1 MNRKITSVIITD
13 CGSTTTKARLFE
25 FKDGRWRFIAR
36 GEAPTTVE
44 APLADVT
51 IGVKNSIIE
60 LGEITGRNFIKES
73 SPPWNNESPKGFD
86 LFLSTSS
93 AGGGLQMLV
102 CGAIEKISAQSAE
115 RAALGAGAIVLDVIS
130 ADDERDEHTL
140 IETIRRIRPDIT
152 LISGGTDGG
161 AENFVVSSA
170 ELLRAAK
177 PKPRFGSKTKGSVI
191 YAGNSNAA
199 SLVQHIL
206 SDTCDLEIAP
216 NVRPTIENENINP
229 VREAIHE
236 LFLTHVMSQSPGYD
250 KLLTWTPHAILPTP
264 SAVGL
269 VVEEYAKRS
278 QKTVVAVDIGGATT
292 DIFSVFKD
300 SADSFQFHR
309 TVSANYGMSYSIA
322 QVLIEAGVDLVAR
335 WLPYSISESSL
346 RERIRNKMVRPTT
359 IPQSFDDL
367 ILEHAMCREA
377 LRLSLDHHKS
387 FATELSGQKM
397 ERTIGD
403 LFTQKTS
410 GSIVSMNK
418 LDCVIGSGGVLS
430 HAPHRG
436 MSALMLIDGFGLE
449 GITEIMVD
457 SAFLLPHL
465 GALSEV
471 MPEAAVEILEKDCLI
486 PIGVCIAPVFRSKKS
501 KIIAK
506 VFWNG
511 EEIESI
517 EAGKLKR
524 VSVNG
529 KGEIR
534 VKPISSQVDAGCG
547 YGEEVIKKVFVGD
560 EGIYLDG
567 RNRPLSSS
575 LSPKGQEE
583 TFRSIGII

>member
-1 MNRKITSVIITD
+1 MNKSITSVIITD

-25 FKDGRWRFIAR
+25 LKDGRWRFIAR

-51 IGVKNSIIE
+51 IGVRNSIIE
-60 LGEITGRNFIKES
+60 LGEITGRNFILDKDI
-73 SPPWNNESPKGFD
+73 PWNHDNFD
-86 LFLSTSS
+86 LYLSTSS

-102 CGAIEKISAQSAE
+102 CGAVAKISAQSAE

-130 ADDERDEHTL
+130 ADDEREEHAL
-140 IETIRRIRPDIT
+140 IETIRKIRPDIT
-152 LISGGTDGG
+152 LIAGGTDGG

-177 PKPRFGSKTKGSVI
+177 PKPRFGTQKKGSVI
-191 YAGNSNAA
+191 YAGNKSAA
-199 SLVQHIL
+199 PLVKHIL
-206 SDTCDLEIAP
+206 EDTCDIQFTQ
-216 NVRPTIENENINP
+216 NVRPSIELENIHP
-229 VREAIHE
+229 VREAIHD

-250 KLLTWTPHAILPTP
+250 KLLSWTPNPILPTP
-264 SAVGL
+264 SAVG
-269 VVEEYAKRS
+269 VVIEAYAKRS
-278 QKTVVAVDIGGATT
+278 NKSVIAVDIGGATT

-300 SADSFQFHR
+300 TAQEFQFHR

-335 WLPYSISESSL
+335 WLPYKISESSL

-367 ILEHAMCREA
+367 LLEHAMCREA

-387 FATELSGQKM
+387 FATELSGQKK

-403 LFTQKTS
+403 LFLQKSQTES
-410 GSIVSMNK
+410 LVSMNS

-436 MSALMLIDGFGLE
+436 MAALMLIDGFRLE
-449 GITEIMVD
+449 GVTEIMVD

-471 MPEAAVEILEKDCLI
+471 MQDAAIEILEKDCLV
-486 PIGVCIAPVFRSKKS
+486 PIGVCVAPSYRFRKNISKVAS
-501 KIIAK
+501 

-511 EEIESI
+511 DEVGTV
-517 EAGKLKR
+517 EAGKIKR
-524 VSVNG
+524 VPVSGN
-529 KGEIR
+529 GEII
-534 VKPISSQVDAGCG
+534 VEPSSSSVDVGNGAGEK
-547 YGEEVIKKVFVGD
+547 YIKKILVGD
-560 EGIYLDG
+560 EGLFLDG
-567 RNRPLSSS
+567 RNRPITNKFSPESQLEIHRS
-575 LSPKGQEE
+575 L
-583 TFRSIGII
+583 GIL